1 MKNKIDTQSSSLG
14 AQIMMASE
22 LGGMI
27 VGFSIAG
34 YLAGNWLDGRFG
46 WSPYGVVSGILVGL
60 TLGMVFVVKRSGEID
75 RRGAASAAR
84 EKSPEK

>member
-1 MKNKIDTQSSSLG
+1 
-14 AQIMMASE
+14 MMASE

-27 VGFSIAG
+27 VGFSVAG

-75 RRGAASAAR
+75 RRGSR
-84 EKSPEK
+84 VSDQEKSSEN